1 MIDEEFIIRKGV
13 IGMIRRLNFFGNMN
27 VGVYSIVTDK
37 FAIVPRKL
45 PKPVQRSIEK
55 FLEVPVIATDIG
67 QSRLIG
73 VLGAAN
79 SNSLCVPPFIME
91 GELTY
96 IKKELQIRVESIPTE
111 LTALGNN
118 ILCNDK
124 IALLNPEFD
133 EKTRKLISEALG
145 VEVIA
150 RKVAKW
156 QTVGSAAVATNKG
169 ILLPPNCSKEEIY
182 QLQEEFGVP
191 ASIGTING
199 GVPLVGS
206 GLRANANGAIAG
218 LPTTGPELARVGTA
232 LEL

>member
-1 MIDEEFIIRKGV
+1 
-13 IGMIRRLNFFGNMN
+13 MIRRLNFFGNPN

-45 PKPVQRSIEK
+45 PKTAQKSIEK

-73 VLGAAN
+73 VLGTGN
-79 SNSLCVPPFIME
+79 SNGLCVPVFIME

-96 IKKELQIRVESIPTE
+96 LRKELQIRIESIPTD

-124 IALLNPEFD
+124 VALLNPEFD
-133 EKTRKLISEALG
+133 EKTRKQISEVLG

-150 RKVAKW
+150 RKIAVW
-156 QTVGSAAVATNKG
+156 QTVGSAAVVTNKG
-169 ILLPPNCSKEEIY
+169 ILLPPNCKKEEII

-191 ASIGTING
+191 ASIGTINS

-206 GLRANANGAIAG
+206 GLRANSKGAIAG